1 MESFVS
7 LAYRKI
13 CWWIL
18 TIRHQRPKAPTQSQ
32 GSTGLIVVA
41 SSIYLIRLLICRE
54 IVQNAEHV
62 RIELFRKFFNEVFVF
77 PDVDDPE
84 QVSQLLQRNKNPF
97 YELSVIH
104 KLGSIAN
111 KIPSIYI
118 HMKDFEKLRTLRFFF
133 CIFFFFFFVFFCF
146 FFLSIFFFLIVFLLF
161 FYIIDERCQEIDER
175 CHEMFG
181 DRREKTGDVRR

>member
-1 MESFVS
+1 MFHIFVYNCFLSRFEMESFVS

-18 TIRHQRPKAPTQSQ
+18 TIRHQRQKVPTPFQ
-32 GSTGLIVVA
+32 GNTGLIVVA

-97 YELSVIH
+97 
-104 KLGSIAN
+104 
-111 KIPSIYI
+111 
-118 HMKDFEKLRTLRFFF
+118 F
-133 CIFFFFFFVFFCF
+133 
-146 FFLSIFFFLIVFLLF
+146 
-161 FYIIDERCQEIDER
+161 
-175 CHEMFG
+175 
-181 DRREKTGDVRR
+181 

>member
-1 MESFVS
+1 MFQIFVYNCFLSRFEMESFVS

-18 TIRHQRPKAPTQSQ
+18 TIRHQRQKVPTQFQ
-32 GSTGLIVVA
+32 GNTGLILVA
-41 SSIYLIRLLICRE
+41 SSNYLIRLLICRE

-97 YELSVIH
+97 
-104 KLGSIAN
+104 
-111 KIPSIYI
+111 
-118 HMKDFEKLRTLRFFF
+118 F
-133 CIFFFFFFVFFCF
+133 
-146 FFLSIFFFLIVFLLF
+146 
-161 FYIIDERCQEIDER
+161 
-175 CHEMFG
+175 
-181 DRREKTGDVRR
+181 